1 MKNESRITCSCIR
14 WLSIVTCCFLSFSA
28 VDAQSITWAIVN
40 AAGFEDGDA
49 GSLRWTI
56 GEPLTLEVSGDAG
69 SLRIGFMPF
78 TFVEEITSAS
88 RSLDANIKISLSP
101 NPATDEVRVQIP
113 GEENCMIRI
122 VSLDGRSMMAADI
135 IHDAS
140 LDIRSLPSGPYVLYV
155 IDPAGAFNSTT
166 FIKS

>member
-1 MKNESRITCSCIR
+1 MKKESHSNCSPKR
-14 WLSIVTCCFLSFSA
+14 WLSVVACCVLGLGS

-40 AAGFEDGDA
+40 AAGFENGDN

-69 SLRIGFMPF
+69 SMRIGFMPF
-78 TFVEEITSAS
+78 AFLEEEITLS
-88 RSLDANIKISLSP
+88 RTLDPDIEITLAP
-101 NPATDEVRVQIP
+101 NPAADNIRISVP
-113 GEENCMIRI
+113 GHENQMIRI
-122 VSLDGRSMMAADI
+122 FSLDGRSELKTEI
-135 IHDAS
+135 NHEVQ

-155 IDPAGAFNSTT
+155 INPTGTFNSTT